1 MIFLH
6 FAVYF
11 TVDMQQAIYPQN
23 GLGDQSLH
31 RGLAMKHM
39 TDLMN
44 ITDKTWQIPHNFVT
58 VYNLFTCRMSS
69 LVWRPS

>member
-1 MIFLH
+1 MIFVH

-11 TVDMQQAIYPQN
+11 PVDMQLAIDPQN

-31 RGLAMKHM
+31 RGLTMKHM

-44 ITDKTWQIPHNFVT
+44 MTDKTWQIPHN
-58 VYNLFTCRMSS
+58 L
-69 LVWRPS
+69 